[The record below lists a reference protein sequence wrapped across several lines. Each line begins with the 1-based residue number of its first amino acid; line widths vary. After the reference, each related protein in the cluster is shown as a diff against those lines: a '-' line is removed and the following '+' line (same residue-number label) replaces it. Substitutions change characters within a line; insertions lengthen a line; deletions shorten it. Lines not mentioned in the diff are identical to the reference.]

1 MINPKVDFENSEK
14 EIKCEFILLSMSML
28 FLLSGIIIG
37 MNLINY
43 NTIIA
48 EIDNT
53 LTLLSQ
59 NRGAFPDF
67 NKNNMP
73 KHMTPETPYESRYFS
88 VLLTA
93 DGKVIQVDTKR
104 IKSTDAQTAIE
115 YASLAVAADK
125 THGFIHQYRFQ
136 SYSEHGLVR
145 IVFLDCQ
152 KKAGCLSKLF
162 DDQQRYGSGGLYC
175 LLFFSGKITR
185 PVTESYEKQKRFI
198 TDAGHEIKTPLAIIR
213 ADTEVLEMDL
223 GESEWSSDIK
233 KQTKRL
239 ELITND
245 LIFLSRLEEA
255 GNSLQMV
262 RLPFSDIVAQE
273 AASFTP
279 LMKTQNRI
287 FQCDIQPMVSLTGDE
302 KSIRQ
307 LVNILMDNALKY
319 SPPHGLISLSVK
331 KQGKQI
337 RLALYNTTEKPIP
350 KDRLAILFDRFYRVD
365 SSRNTQIDLPAC
377 CITVAAKRTA
387 SLQFGMDTCSKIPVR
402 WAIATP

>member
-1 MINPKVDFENSEK
+1 MPHWP
-14 EIKCEFILLSMSML
+14 LLQ
-28 FLLSGIIIG
+28 
-37 MNLINY
+37 
-43 NTIIA
+43 T
-48 EIDNT
+48 
-53 LTLLSQ
+53 
-59 NRGAFPDF
+59 
-67 NKNNMP
+67 K
-73 KHMTPETPYESRYFS
+73 
-88 VLLTA
+88 LTA
-93 DGKVIQVDTKR
+93 LSTSTASKATASMDWSESFSWTVKKR
-104 IKSTDAQTAIE
+104 LD
-115 YASLAVAADK
+115 V
-125 THGFIHQYRFQ
+125 FQ
-136 SYSEHGLVR
+136 N
-145 IVFLDCQ
+145 FLMI
-152 KKAGCLSKLF
+152 S
-162 DDQQRYGSGGLYC
+162 SGMALGGYIAFFFSI
-175 LLFFSGKITR
+175 LFFSGKITR

-273 AASFTP
+273 AASFTS

-319 SPPHGLISLSVK
+319 SPPHGLISLIVK

>member
-1 MINPKVDFENSEK
+1 MIV
-14 EIKCEFILLSMSML
+14 
-28 FLLSGIIIG
+28 
-37 MNLINY
+37 INY

-48 EIDNT
+48 EADNT

-104 IKSTDAQTAIE
+104 IKSIDAQTAIE

-152 KKAGCLSKLF
+152 KRLDVFQNFLMIS
-162 DDQQRYGSGGLYC
+162 SGMALGGYIAFFFAI
-175 LLFFSGKITR
+175 LFFSGKITR

-239 ELITND
+239 ELLTND

-273 AASFTP
+273 AASFTS

-365 SSRNTQIDLPAC
+365 SSRNTQTGGFGIGLS
-377 CITVAAKRTA
+377 IAKAIVTA
-387 SLQFGMDTCSKIPVR
+387 HKGRIQALAKEERSLEIVVLFPSSQ
-402 WAIATP
+402 

>member
-1 MINPKVDFENSEK
+1 MIK
-14 EIKCEFILLSMSML
+14 EIKFKFILLSMSML
-28 FLLSGIIIG
+28 FLLLSGIIIG

-48 EIDNT
+48 EVDNT
-53 LTLLSQ
+53 LALLSQ

-67 NKNNMP
+67 NKTNMP

-88 VLLTA
+88 VLLNA
-93 DGKVIQVDTKR
+93 DGQVIQVDTNR
-104 IKSTDAQTAIE
+104 IKSIDTQTAIE

-136 SYSEHGLVR
+136 SCSEHGFVR

-152 KKAGCLSKLF
+152 KRLDVFQDFLIIS
-162 DDQQRYGSGGLYC
+162 SGMALGGYIAFFFAI
-175 LLFFSGKITR
+175 LFFSGKITR

-223 GESEWSSDIK
+223 GESEWSADIK

-239 ELITND
+239 ELLTND

-262 RLPFSDIVAQE
+262 RLPFSDIVFQE
-273 AASFTP
+273 ADSFTS
-279 LMKTQNRI
+279 LIKTQNKI

-319 SPPHGLISLSVK
+319 SPPYGLISLSVK

-365 SSRNTQIDLPAC
+365 SSRNTQTGGFGIGLS
-377 CITVAAKRTA
+377 IAKAIVSAHKGKIQALAEEESSLEIVVLFSA
-387 SLQFGMDTCSKIPVR
+387 S
-402 WAIATP
+402 